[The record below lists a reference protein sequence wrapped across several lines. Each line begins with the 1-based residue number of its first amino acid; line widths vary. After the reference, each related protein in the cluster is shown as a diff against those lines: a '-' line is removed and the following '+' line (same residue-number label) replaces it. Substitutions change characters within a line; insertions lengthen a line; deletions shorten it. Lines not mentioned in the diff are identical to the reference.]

1 MAMTLVKA
9 LIQLATK
16 MTPKRQYPVTTS
28 DFTLIMAPLQGLT
41 DVTFRNVY
49 AGHFSGVDEALAP
62 FISTMGQ
69 QRIKPARIR
78 DVAPEFNQALPV
90 TPQILGNAAEDFI
103 SLARHL
109 AGMGHTLINWNLGC
123 PHSKIA
129 KKRRGSGLLMFPEM
143 IDRLLEVIV
152 AQMPVPLSVKIR
164 LGRKDKEE
172 IHDLIQ
178 VLNRHP
184 LDHVIL
190 HPRTGVQMYR
200 GEADLDAFEAA
211 MEACVHPF
219 VYNGD
224 ITDTTSFSRVR
235 RRFPDIRRF
244 MIGRG
249 LLANPFLPEEIKG
262 RLSDPALRLSR
273 LQRFHDD
280 LMAAYADRFSGPGH
294 LIGRMKGFWH
304 YLGPSFKD
312 HHKPVKKILRSPSFE
327 VYSGHVADF
336 FGANPPFQP

>member
-1 MAMTLVKA
+1 L
-9 LIQLATK
+9 
-16 MTPKRQYPVTTS
+16 TTS
-28 DFTLIMAPLQGLT
+28 DFTLIMAPLQGFT

-69 QRIKPARIR
+69 LRIKPSRLR
-78 DVAPEFNQALPV
+78 DVALQHNQAVPV
-90 TPQILGNAAEDFI
+90 TPQILGNTADDFI
-103 SLARHL
+103 FLARQL
-109 AGMGHTLINWNLGC
+109 ADMGHSLVNWNLGC

-129 KKRRGSGLLMFPEM
+129 KKKRGSGLLMFPEM
-143 IDRLLEVIV
+143 VDALLEKMIS
-152 AQMPVPLSVKIR
+152 QIPVPLSVKIR

-172 IHDLIQ
+172 IHDLIP

-211 MEACVHPF
+211 MNACVHPF

-224 ITDTTSFSRVR
+224 ITDKTSFSRVT

-262 RLSDPALRLSR
+262 KRSDPDLHLSR
-273 LQRFHDD
+273 LRRFHDD
-280 LMAAYADRFSGPGH
+280 LMAAYEDRFSGPGH

-304 YLGPSFKD
+304 YLGPSFTD
-312 HHKPVKKILRSPSFE
+312 HHKPLKKILRSSSLE
-327 VYSGHVADF
+327 AYSGHVADF
-336 FGANPPFQP
+336 FDTDPRFCP

>member
-1 MAMTLVKA
+1 M
-9 LIQLATK
+9 
-16 MTPKRQYPVTTS
+16 TTS

-69 QRIKPARIR
+69 RRIKPSRLM
-78 DVAPEFNQALPV
+78 DVVLQHNRAIPV
-90 TPQILGNAAEDFI
+90 TPQILGNSADDFI
-103 SLARHL
+103 FLARQL
-109 AGMGHTLINWNLGC
+109 ADMGHSLVNWNLGC

-129 KKRRGSGLLMFPEM
+129 RKKRGSGLLMFPELM
-143 IDRLLEVIV
+143 DTLLEKIIPRI
-152 AQMPVPLSVKIR
+152 PVPLSVKIR
-164 LGRKDKEE
+164 LGRKGKDE
-172 IHDLIQ
+172 IHDLIR

-190 HPRTGVQMYR
+190 HPRTGIQMYR
-200 GEADLDAFEAA
+200 GDADLDAFEAA
-211 MEACVHPF
+211 MNACAHPF

-224 ITDTTSFSRVR
+224 ITDRAFFSRVR
-235 RRFPDIRRF
+235 QRFPGIRRF

-249 LLANPFLPEEIKG
+249 ILANPFLPEAIKG
-262 RLSDPALRLSR
+262 MTSDPVRCLKRLH
-273 LQRFHDD
+273 RFHDD
-280 LMAAYADRFSGPGH
+280 LMTAYADQLSGPGH

-312 HHKPVKKILRSPSFE
+312 HHKPVKKILRATSLE
-327 VYSGHVADF
+327 AYSTHVADF
-336 FGANPPFQP
+336 FDTDPIFSP

>member
-1 MAMTLVKA
+1 
-9 LIQLATK
+9 
-16 MTPKRQYPVTTS
+16 VTTS
-28 DFTLIMAPLQGLT
+28 DFRLIMAPLQGFT

-69 QRIKPARIR
+69 RRIKPSRLR
-78 DVAPEFNQALPV
+78 DVALQHNQAIPV
-90 TPQILGNAAEDFI
+90 TPQILGNAADDFVFLAR
-103 SLARHL
+103 SLAD
-109 AGMGHTLINWNLGC
+109 MGHPLVNWNLGC

-129 KKRRGSGLLMFPEM
+129 KKGRGSGLLMVPELV
-143 IDRLLEVIV
+143 DGLLEKMIPRI
-152 AQMPVPLSVKIR
+152 PVPLSVKIR

-172 IHDLIQ
+172 IHDLIR

-190 HPRTGVQMYR
+190 HPRTGIQMYR

-211 MEACVHPF
+211 MNACVHPF

-224 ITDTTSFSRVR
+224 ITDKASFSTVKHRFSRV
-235 RRFPDIRRF
+235 RRF

-262 RLSDPALRLSR
+262 LSSDSTRYLTRLRH
-273 LQRFHDD
+273 FHDD
-280 LMAAYADRFSGPGH
+280 LVLAYADRLSGPGH
-294 LIGRMKGFWH
+294 LLGRMKGFWH

-312 HHKPVKKILRSPSFE
+312 HHKPVKKILRSPSLE
-327 VYSGHVADF
+327 TYSAHVADF
-336 FGANPPFQP
+336 LDTDPQFCP